1 MVDFQRKKN
10 IRKVIYSR
18 ITIFV
23 LFVVV
28 IFLLRAVYDIYKKE
42 RVSFKSVASVEE
54 NYNDLKNRQSMLKSE
69 IERLNTDKGVEEEIR
84 SKFSVSKPGETVVVI
99 VDNSSNTSTD
109 SENTGQSFWQKIFG
123 WMW

>member
-28 IFLLRAVYDIYKKE
+28 VFLLRAVYDIYKKE

-54 NYNDLKNRQSMLKSE
+54 NYNDLKDRKNMLRSE
-69 IERLNTDKGVEEEIR
+69 IDRLNTDKGIEEEIR
-84 SKFSVSKPGETVVVI
+84 SKFSVARPGETVVVI

-109 SENTGQSFWQKIFG
+109 SESTGQSFWQKIFG